1 MQTCSDPFFPLKTE
15 GSYCQVACI
24 GPELAANA
32 GRLTR
37 RGGRNRKLLHNSFDR
52 SSKGLQCRTA
62 AVPTPA
68 SPASPQPRRRDNA
81 ASLAWTAMQPCL
93 CSGPRCVC
101 VTPKM
106 RPAAKRAPREK
117 VTRRNLPTEGSD
129 SLLRINQ
136 ILTQTSVGHVHIMMT
151 MQVPSVDV
159 KLNILVLCKS

>member
-1 MQTCSDPFFPLKTE
+1 MMQTCSDPFFPLKTE

-68 SPASPQPRRRDNA
+68 SPALPQPRRRDNA
-81 ASLAWTAMQPCL
+81 ASLARLKSDATLPVFGEPQ
-93 CSGPRCVC
+93 VC
-101 VTPKM
+101 M
-106 RPAAKRAPREK
+106 RNAQDAAGSEKGTSRKGDAAK
-117 VTRRNLPTEGSD
+117 
-129 SLLRINQ
+129 
-136 ILTQTSVGHVHIMMT
+136 LT
-151 MQVPSVDV
+151 
-159 KLNILVLCKS
+159 N